1 MFRLYQAIECYDK
14 AIQINPNNAGAYNN
28 IGLVLYDLN
37 KYNVLSKFFLD
48 LVNYVFTELMIT
60 KQH

>member
-37 KYNVLSKFFLD
+37 KYNVLSKFFW
-48 LVNYVFTELMIT
+48 T
-60 KQH
+60 